1 MDHDG
6 WLCKGSSPSNVP
18 NLGPTKPFSFWAFFG
33 CFFFLR
39 WRTMMIDQ
47 QICWWYIYI
56 LHTYHE
62 IESDWDS
69 PPCLMYVLKIDI
81 PNISKHLPIFLFHR
95 FPSIPANIWHIHKY
109 SIPFTN
115 SPGVSHNKLR
125 FPKIG
130 VALFIILISWDF
142 PWNQPYILGYLHD
155 YGTPINDPLTLY

>member
-1 MDHDG
+1 MVD
-6 WLCKGSSPSNVP
+6 CIGSSPTNVP
-18 NLGPTKPFSFWAFFG
+18 NLGPTKPFSFWAFFDG
-33 CFFFLR
+33 VFC
-39 WRTMMIDQ
+39 DGAK
-47 QICWWYIYI
+47 WWSTSRSVGDISYCIHI
-56 LHTYHE
+56 IRL
-62 IESDWDS
+62 SDWDS
-69 PPCLMYVLKIDI
+69 PLCLMYVLKIDI

-155 YGTPINDPLTLY
+155 YGNPIDDPSTLY